1 MTKNLGNRQAIT
13 RTKEVHDVTFEASAT
28 VGSTLDLQGISSLAF
43 VFPAEFNGDTIT
55 AKSSVSGDTG
65 FTFTAATGRYTPT
78 SDQALALAPDQ
89 PRRTSGE
96 AARGQRP
103 QAVLERGRTECPSRR
118 LSRLPK
124 P

>member
-28 VGSTLDLQGISSLAF
+28 IGSTLDLQGISALAF

-78 SDQALALAPDQ
+78 SDQALALAPMSDLILS
-89 PRRTSGE
+89 TNNAV
-96 AARGQRP
+96 AAD
-103 QAVLERGRTECPSRR
+103 ATVKVLVMY
-118 LSRLPK
+118 
-124 P
+124 